1 MIKRRWQVSVIRT
14 DYRIGTIDQV
24 NSLQESRVNIS
35 LQEGE
40 RVNENEDEHE
50 HGHGHNDTYRKT
62 SRGGRRVVTASLTY

>member
-1 MIKRRWQVSVIRT
+1 MIRT
-14 DYRIGTIDQV
+14 DYRIGTIDQA
-24 NSLQESRVNIS
+24 NSLQECRVNIS

-40 RVNENEDEHE
+40 RERVNESEDEHE